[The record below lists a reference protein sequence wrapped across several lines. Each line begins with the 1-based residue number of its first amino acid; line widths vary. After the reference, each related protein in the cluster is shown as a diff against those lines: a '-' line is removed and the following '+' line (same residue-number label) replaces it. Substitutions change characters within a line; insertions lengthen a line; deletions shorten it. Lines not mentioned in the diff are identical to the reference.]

1 LKHKYFKLPAN
12 RGFSLLEVLVAFTLL
27 AIAMAVLMQIFSR
40 GVNGADIADR
50 YAKAAMMAESKLAS
64 IGLEEVLA
72 EGDTSGQFDE
82 YFQWALS
89 VRLYSTMTEPPS
101 LSSIETTAIANAAGA
116 TGTVQPTGAIAVN
129 PNAQTALGNIDVDAN
144 MFVRLYEIELR
155 VSFKSDDGRERVVT
169 LNTLKIGP
177 KV

>member
-1 LKHKYFKLPAN
+1 MSAN
-12 RGFSLLEVLVAFTLL
+12 SGFSLLEVLVAFTLL

-50 YAKAAMMAESKLAS
+50 YAKAAMMAESKLATV
-64 IGLEEVLA
+64 GLEEVLA

-82 YFQWALS
+82 DYQWALS
-89 VRLYSTMTEPPS
+89 VRLYSTMTEPIS
-101 LSSIETTAIANAAGA
+101 RSTLEVAALANAEAAGTPLPIA
-116 TGTVQPTGAIAVN
+116 PTNTN

-155 VSFKSDDGRERVVT
+155 VTFKSDDGRERVVT
-169 LNTLKIGP
+169 LNTMKIGP
-177 KV
+177 RV